1 MIDNIRRKTI
11 PSKWYMDEQILKIEK
26 RNIFSKSWHL
36 FCSTDQI
43 SNPGDYKTMMI
54 NDQPIIIIK
63 DENNSIN
70 AFYNVCQHRGCVLL
84 DNDGNAK
91 SLKCGYHGWVYDLN
105 GNLKTA
111 RGFNKQKIKIEDFSL
126 KPVEHYVWMNL
137 IFVKLQNEYYDIKK
151 TLTKI
156 EKIISPIR
164 FDQYSYHSRVS
175 YKINCN
181 WKIYMDNYLEGFHIP
196 IVHPKLNDAIN
207 YKSYKTET
215 FENFS
220 LQWCHIKSQSSP
232 YKKSISNQ
240 KAFYFTLFPNIL
252 LNIAPGRLQ
261 TNIIEPI
268 DALSCN
274 VHFDYYFLDIEPNQI
289 SKDINFS
296 EKIQNEDIDI
306 CERIQAG
313 LESNGFDSGI
323 LSTEYEIGV
332 SHFQNFIENKINN
345 G

>member
-1 MIDNIRRKTI
+1 MA
-11 PSKWYMDEQILKIEK
+11 P
-26 RNIFSKSWHL
+26 
-36 FCSTDQI
+36 
-43 SNPGDYKTMMI
+43 
-54 NDQPIIIIK
+54 
-63 DENNSIN
+63 
-70 AFYNVCQHRGCVLL
+70 
-84 DNDGNAK
+84 
-91 SLKCGYHGWVYDLN
+91 
-105 GNLKTA
+105 
-111 RGFNKQKIKIEDFSL
+111 DF
-126 KPVEHYVWMNL
+126 
-137 IFVKLQNEYYDIKK
+137 Q
-151 TLTKI
+151 
-156 EKIISPIR
+156 
-164 FDQYSYHSRVS
+164 
-175 YKINCN
+175 
-181 WKIYMDNYLEGFHIP
+181 
-196 IVHPKLNDAIN
+196 LNDAIN

-274 VHFDYYFLDIEPNQI
+274 VHFDYYFLDIELNQI

-296 EKIQNEDIDI
+296 EEIQNEDINI